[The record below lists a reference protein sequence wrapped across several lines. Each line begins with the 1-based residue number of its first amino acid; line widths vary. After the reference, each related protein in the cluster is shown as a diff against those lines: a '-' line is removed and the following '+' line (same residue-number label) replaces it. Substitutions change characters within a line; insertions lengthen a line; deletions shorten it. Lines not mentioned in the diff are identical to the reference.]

1 MNDEKK
7 RRVLEII
14 VEFGEDINV
23 NYLEFF
29 NRKILKECGV
39 AGLLTVLCL
48 QSVN

>member
-23 NYLEFF
+23 NYLVY
-29 NRKILKECGV
+29 IP
-39 AGLLTVLCL
+39 
-48 QSVN
+48 